1 MDSQPFDAMTIANAM
16 KIGSIFY
23 AIHSFVRTRNQF
35 ENGRTNV
42 GLAMV
47 LVGLAIIALHYLANL
62 ATIYFLPHF
71 MSVSDTWTIMRS
83 LRLNGYWVIIGS
95 GLLCLVCG
103 LHFIFRDLRSLAIQL
118 RQAAKNRK
126 IRWLPAPYT
135 KGGRSGFLT

>member
-1 MDSQPFDAMTIANAM
+1 MDSQPFDAMTVANAM
-16 KIGSIFY
+16 IIGSIFY

-71 MSVSDTWTIMRS
+71 KSVSDTWTIMRS

-118 RQAAKNRK
+118 RQAEKTGK
-126 IRWLPAPYT
+126 L
-135 KGGRSGFLT
+135 GGCPLLIPRVADQAF

>member
-1 MDSQPFDAMTIANAM
+1 MDSQPFDAMAISNAM
-16 KIGSIFY
+16 IIGSIFY

-47 LVGLAIIALHYLANL
+47 LVGLAIIALHYHANL
-62 ATIYFLPHF
+62 ATIYILPHF
-71 MSVSDTWTIMRS
+71 MSVSNTWAIMRS

-103 LHFIFRDLRSLAIQL
+103 LHFIFRDLRSLTIQL
-118 RQAAKNRK
+118 RQAKK
-126 IRWLPAPYT
+126 TGKL
-135 KGGRSGFLT
+135 GGCPLLIPRVADQAF